1 MKKNYFLL
9 FLMMTSL
16 ISMAQITIT
25 NDDFI
30 PLNSTLVI
38 AYDTLPDASI
48 VPGSGGANQ
57 SWDFS
62 NVAAHD
68 VDTMLTVS
76 PGQTPLVEFFP
87 ESNYASYQTGDSVY
101 IYFNRSSDKVQL
113 LGVGFTGSDAIIPI
127 MNYTPPE
134 TLLDFP
140 VNFGDDYTQTF
151 YTDNTMV
158 SPNPELGYDSIRFKS
173 TTVSRTTV
181 DAYGNITTPL
191 GSFESLRSK
200 DYQIQYDSVWAMV
213 FGNWVAVSVTVDTSI
228 SYSWWTNDQSIGFM
242 LFSIDMDMESNG
254 VSDVTFLQNS
264 IQSVKENSVAS
275 AELFPNPSSD
285 LLNIEFDNSITGQL
299 TIFNQAGQ
307 MVTDIEVSNQRNLQ
321 LSVSS
326 FSTGVYIYKVNS
338 SRGAVLYQ
346 GKFLKE

>member
-1 MKKNYFLL
+1 MG
-9 FLMMTSL
+9 
-16 ISMAQITIT
+16 QITIT
-25 NDDFI
+25 NDDFV

-48 VPGSGGANQ
+48 VPGPGGANQ
-57 SWDFS
+57 TWDFS
-62 NVAAHD
+62 NAVAHD

-76 PGQTPLVEFFP
+76 PGQTPLFESFP

-101 IYFNRSSDKVQL
+101 IYFHRNSDKVQL
-113 LGVGFTGSDAIIPI
+113 IGVGFVGADAFIPT
-127 MNYTPPE
+127 MKYMPPE

-158 SPNPELGYDSIRFKS
+158 NTQPELGYDSIRFKS
-173 TTVSRTTV
+173 TTVSQTTV
-181 DAYGNITTPL
+181 DAYGNLTTPM

-213 FGNWVAVSVTVDTSI
+213 FGNWIAVSATIDTSI

-242 LFSIDMDMESNG
+242 LFSIDMDMETNG

-264 IQSVKENSVAS
+264 IQSVKENSIAS
-275 AELFPNPSSD
+275 AKVFPNPSSD
-285 LLNIEFDNSITGQL
+285 LLNLEFNNAITGQL

-307 MVTDIEVSNQRNLQ
+307 MVTNIEVSNQRSLQ

-326 FSTGVYIYKVNS
+326 FATGIYVYKVNN

-346 GKFLKE
+346 GKFLKK